1 MNNIHK
7 NYWNTHQRSVKEKP
21 HGVARVISKRGF
33 CSRSQAENLVR
44 EGRVSLRGKIVR
56 DPDAP
61 AYENDKILVDGKA
74 VTANAFVYFMMN
86 KPRGYVTTANDEKGR
101 ATVIDLFRERFCKMF
116 PGKPVPHISPVGRL
130 DAASEGL
137 LLFTNDTQWANNI
150 LEPRGGSAL
159 QQNPSALSHPKQSF
173 STNGRES
180 IQFQSKDP
188 RLDERRKT
196 KDEREACHPRP
207 FDKLRVNSVEG
218 SKRCHSGAEGD
229 RIHKI
234 STSTTHTKVY
244 RVQVAGHPTAEDFR
258 KMEEGFNV
266 PPRVFGEKEEFM
278 HAVRAVLHRESDKTS
293 WLEITLDE
301 GKNREIRRMLAH
313 LGYEVL
319 RLVRIKFCNYE
330 LGDLKQ
336 GEIKEIH
343 PNSEQTTV

>member
-1 MNNIHK
+1 
-7 NYWNTHQRSVKEKP
+7 
-21 HGVARVISKRGF
+21 VISKRGF

-56 DPDAP
+56 DPDVP

-74 VTANAFVYFMMN
+74 VTASNFVYFMMN

-101 ATVIDLFRERFCKMF
+101 ATVMDLFRERFCKMF

-137 LLFTNDTQWANNI
+137 LLFTNDTKWADS
-150 LEPRGGSAL
+150 LL
-159 QQNPSALSHPKQSF
+159 K
-173 STNGRES
+173 T
-180 IQFQSKDP
+180 K
-188 RLDERRKT
+188 DERRKT
-196 KDEREACHPRP
+196 KDAIRSKVTEHAEVPRIGNEP
-207 FDKLRVNSVEG
+207 LAFP
-218 SKRCHSGAEGD
+218 
-229 RIHKI
+229 
-234 STSTTHTKVY
+234 HTKIY
-244 RVQVAGHPTAEDFR
+244 RVQVNGHTTAEDLR

-278 HAVRAVLHRESDKTS
+278 HAVRAVFHRESEKNC

-330 LGDLKQ
+330 LGNLKQ
-336 GEIKEIH
+336 GEIKEIR

>member
-7 NYWNTHQRSVKEKP
+7 NFWNTHQRSVKEKP

-61 AYENDKILVDGKA
+61 AYENDEIKVDGKA

-101 ATVIDLFRERFCKMF
+101 ATVMDLFREQFCKMF

-137 LLFTNDTQWANNI
+137 LLFTNDTKWANSI
-150 LEPRGGSAL
+150 LEP
-159 QQNPSALSHPKQSF
+159 QEQTK
-173 STNGRES
+173 
-180 IQFQSKDP
+180 
-188 RLDERRKT
+188 DERRKT
-196 KDEREACHPRP
+196 KES
-207 FDKLRVNSVEG
+207 RVILSEVEG
-218 SKRCHSGAEGD
+218 SKHCHSGAEGD
-229 RIHKI
+229 RIHKQTKDKVTEPAEVI
-234 STSTTHTKVY
+234 STHTKVY
-244 RVQVAGHPTAEDFR
+244 RVQVAGHPTAEDLR

-278 HAVRAVLHRESDKTS
+278 HAVRAVFHRESDKTS

-336 GEIKEIH
+336 GEIKEIR
-343 PNSEQTTV
+343 PSTEQTTV